1 MAHCYFTA
9 VNLTFIPAGHNN
21 CTNGR
26 RLYRPISKTLQN
38 SLIMKNKRPDS
49 TQSEATDNTT
59 EQAVSVEETTQ
70 ITELEAKLET
80 LTQQLDEARSKYLYL
95 FSDFENFKRNVAKER
110 LELQQTAGRDIVAA
124 LLPVLDDFDRAAKND
139 ALSEGMILIHQKIAN
154 TLQGK
159 GLTALEAKPGD
170 PFNPDTQEAVAEIP
184 AASED
189 LKGKI
194 VDILEQ
200 GYQLGDRI
208 IRYAKVVVGR

>member
-1 MAHCYFTA
+1 
-9 VNLTFIPAGHNN
+9 
-21 CTNGR
+21 
-26 RLYRPISKTLQN
+26 
-38 SLIMKNKRPDS
+38 MKNKRPDS
-49 TQSEATDNTT
+49 THDETTDTTT
-59 EQAVSVEETTQ
+59 EQAGNAEETK
-70 ITELEAKLET
+70 ISTELEAKVET
-80 LTQQLDEARSKYLYL
+80 LTQQLDEARNKYLYL

-154 TLQGK
+154 TLQSK
-159 GLTALEAKPGD
+159 GLTVLEAKAGD
-170 PFNPDTQEAVAEIP
+170 AFNPDTQEAVAEIP
-184 AASED
+184 AASDD

-208 IRYAKVVVGR
+208 IRFAKVVVGR